1 MPSYFFPLFLIPI
14 ILLGFIYQRIGVAY
28 LRSGRSL
35 RRMESNSRSPIYSG
49 FGEMLDGLVTVRA
62 FSAERRF
69 LNDLHVKLDF
79 TTKVCSLARLIFP
92 WLTSVFRCGT
102 PSG

>member
-1 MPSYFFPLFLIPI
+1 MSFPTCPKTLGIQLIAMPSYFFPLFVIPVI
-14 ILLGFIYQRIGVAY
+14 FLGFFYQRLGVAY

-35 RRMESNSRSPIYSG
+35 RRMEANSRSPIFSG

-79 TTKVCSLARLIFP
+79 TTKVSSL
-92 WLTSVFRCGT
+92 
-102 PSG
+102 

>member
-1 MPSYFFPLFLIPI
+1 
-14 ILLGFIYQRIGVAY
+14 
-28 LRSGRSL
+28 
-35 RRMESNSRSPIYSG
+35 MEANSRSPIYSG

-79 TTKVCSLARLIFP
+79 TTKVCPLGNPISHC
-92 WLTSVFRCGT
+92 LTPLLDVVHVLDDQSVVVAQF
-102 PSG
+102 